1 MHDAAYINALAEY
14 GSIGLGVG
22 VLLYVLRLLV
32 SKGYRIKIDLGP
44 TSSKREP
51 PV

>member
-1 MHDAAYINALAEY
+1 MNDAAFIDVLAEY
-14 GSIGLGVG
+14 GSIGELESC
-22 VLLYVLRLLV
+22 YVLRLLV
-32 SKGYRIKIDLGP
+32 SKGYRIRIDLGP